1 MGRILGLDLGQS
13 KTGIAVTDPT
23 QTIVT
28 PIATVRSNGLHELIQ
43 HIEIYIKEYNP
54 ELIVIGIPMSLSGK
68 RGEMARWAQGIK
80 NDLDSHF
87 DLPFT
92 TWDERLSTS
101 TAKIIK
107 DTNRS
112 LPSINEEDAVA
123 AAVILQGY
131 LDHARFQ
138 NTPKGNI

>member
-28 PIATVRSNGLHELIQ
+28 PIATVRSNDLHELIQ

-101 TAKIIK
+101 AAKIIK
-107 DTNRS
+107 DTNRA
-112 LPSINEEDAVA
+112 LPSINEEDAIA

-138 NTPKGNI
+138 NTPKENI